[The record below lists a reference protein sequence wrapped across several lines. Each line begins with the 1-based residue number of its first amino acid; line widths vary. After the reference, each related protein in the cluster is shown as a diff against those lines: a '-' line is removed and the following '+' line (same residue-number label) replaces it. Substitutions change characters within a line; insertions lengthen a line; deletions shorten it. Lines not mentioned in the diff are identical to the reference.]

1 MQQDEYDGRYGT
13 VAHNHRL
20 VITLL
25 ERVSRNEQTIETLKE
40 ELIRRSDTDRELLE
54 KIEQLHEGLLTA
66 VNEYTLHRTYQK
78 AIKNAL
84 YTTVMLIIF
93 FLAFDL
99 KEIGKTINDF
109 LTAQR

>member
-13 VAHNHRL
+13 VVHNHRL

-40 ELIRRSDTDRELLE
+40 ELRKRSDIDRELLE
-54 KIEQLHEGLLTA
+54 KIEEIHEGLIKS
-66 VNEYTLHRTYQK
+66 VNEYALHRTYQR

-84 YTTVMLIIF
+84 YTAIMIILF
-93 FLAFDL
+93 FLAFDF
-99 KEIGKTINDF
+99 KEVGKIIHDF
-109 LTAQR
+109 LSKN